1 MAGCRTIQ
9 KTPRA
14 EAVKRPT
21 KSRLIS
27 SRRRWRSAV
36 MSSPPGR
43 GTAGCLQ
50 SGRTLLFNGI
60 KVNETR
66 MNRPAQLELVG
77 RKIRQLRRQ
86 RKLTQVDLAEKIGIH
101 QSDLS
106 RMEQGEYK
114 VGLDTLLKI
123 LQTFDLTI
131 GDFFE
136 EHDEAELLF
145 TKFRSLSANAQKEVE
160 SFIEFKRRQELDTWD
175 DEGGD
180 GGGDA

>member
-1 MAGCRTIQ
+1 
-9 KTPRA
+9 
-14 EAVKRPT
+14 
-21 KSRLIS
+21 
-27 SRRRWRSAV
+27 
-36 MSSPPGR
+36 
-43 GTAGCLQ
+43 
-50 SGRTLLFNGI
+50 
-60 KVNETR
+60 

-86 RKLTQVDLAEKIGIH
+86 RKLTQVELADKIGIH

-123 LQTFDLTI
+123 LQTFDLSI

-136 EHDEAELLF
+136 EHDEADTLY
-145 TKFRSLSANAQKEVE
+145 TKIRSLSSTAQREVE

-175 DEGGD
+175 DEGEGGD
-180 GGGDA
+180 GDA

>member
-1 MAGCRTIQ
+1 VRPHGAG
-9 KTPRA
+9 A
-14 EAVKRPT
+14 G
-21 KSRLIS
+21 RLQT
-27 SRRRWRSAV
+27 
-36 MSSPPGR
+36 G
-43 GTAGCLQ
+43 G
-50 SGRTLLFNGI
+50 TLLSNAI

-86 RKLTQVDLAEKIGIH
+86 RKLTQVELAEKIGIH

-123 LQTFDLTI
+123 LGTFDLSI

-136 EHDEAELLF
+136 EHEESETVL

-160 SFIEFKRRQELDTWD
+160 SFIEFKRRQELDAWD
-175 DEGGD
+175 DEGG
-180 GGGDA
+180 GEGGDA

>member
-1 MAGCRTIQ
+1 
-9 KTPRA
+9 
-14 EAVKRPT
+14 
-21 KSRLIS
+21 
-27 SRRRWRSAV
+27 
-36 MSSPPGR
+36 
-43 GTAGCLQ
+43 
-50 SGRTLLFNGI
+50 
-60 KVNETR
+60 

-86 RKLTQVDLAEKIGIH
+86 RKLTQVELAEKIGIH

-123 LQTFDLTI
+123 LQTFDLSI

-136 EHDEAELLF
+136 ENEGAESLNQR
-145 TKFRSLSANAQKEVE
+145 FRSLSATAQKEVE
-160 SFIEFKRRQELDTWD
+160 NFIEFKRRQESDSWD
-175 DEGGD
+175 DDGGES

>member
-1 MAGCRTIQ
+1 
-9 KTPRA
+9 
-14 EAVKRPT
+14 
-21 KSRLIS
+21 
-27 SRRRWRSAV
+27 
-36 MSSPPGR
+36 
-43 GTAGCLQ
+43 
-50 SGRTLLFNGI
+50 
-60 KVNETR
+60 

-86 RKLTQVDLAEKIGIH
+86 RKLTQVELSEKIGIH

-123 LQTFDLTI
+123 LQTFDLSI

-136 EHDEAELLF
+136 ERDEAESLY
-145 TKFRSLSANAQKEVE
+145 TKFRSLSDSAQKEVE
-160 SFIEFKRRQELDTWD
+160 SFIEFKRRQEIDSWD
-175 DEGGD
+175 DEGG